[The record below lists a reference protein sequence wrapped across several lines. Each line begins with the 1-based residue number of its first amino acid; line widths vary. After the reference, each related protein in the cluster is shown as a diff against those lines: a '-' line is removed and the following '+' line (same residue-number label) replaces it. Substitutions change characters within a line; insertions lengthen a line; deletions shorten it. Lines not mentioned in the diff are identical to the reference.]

1 MIFGIS
7 IFHLNVYSFRITH
20 QNKQNMRT
28 FTLLIAFSLSSLL
41 LPLISNSQHVEKEKP
56 GRSAINIRFLGEIK
70 NEGGIEAA
78 FSADIRSGFPP
89 LTVSFTDQSSGEI
102 ESWNWSFGDGQT
114 SEEQNPGHTYLE
126 PGYFTV
132 ILTVS
137 DGNNYY
143 TLEKENFIKVMQTT
157 GDCDTLDYPFGG
169 TYTYYVLQS
178 PAQGYLSG
186 TNSYGDLAKANLFS
200 TAGNSV
206 VTGTFVDFAV
216 AKDVSGTN
224 PDVTIAVWDIDSN
237 NRPGSIIGYKTI
249 PFSEIL
255 DDVAND
261 VASWVLFDDPV
272 SIGVKFFVGAVL
284 PSTTDTLAFWTDTNP
299 ESNPGK
305 GWEQWNDQS
314 WHAYSSEQS
323 WGLNISNAIHPVVCQ
338 VSGVRN
344 NILAGGIAIYPV
356 PAREKMYVSFIDD
369 AHTIDLIELYDVRG
383 NLIFSRE
390 FNGFKSVRSIPVQDI
405 PVGLYMV
412 RAISADHVLSSK
424 VLISR

>member
-1 MIFGIS
+1 
-7 IFHLNVYSFRITH
+7 
-20 QNKQNMRT
+20 MRNC
-28 FTLLIAFSLSSLL
+28 TLLIALLFLLIPFTSSSQQVGND
-41 LPLISNSQHVEKEKP
+41 LPARAS
-56 GRSAINIRFLGEIK
+56 INIALIGMISDEDSIQ
-70 NEGGIEAA
+70 AA
-78 FSADIRSGFPP
+78 FVADTRSGFPP
-89 LTVSFTDQSSGEI
+89 LTVTFSDQSTGEI
-102 ESWNWSFGDGQT
+102 ETWNWSFGDGQT
-114 SEEQNPGHTYLE
+114 SEEQNPTHIYLE

-169 TYTYYVLQS
+169 TYTYYVLPS
-178 PAQGYLSG
+178 PAQGYVSG

-216 AKDVSGTN
+216 AKDISGSN
-224 PDVTIAVWDIDSN
+224 PDITIAIWDIDGN
-237 NRPGSIIGYKTI
+237 NRPGSIIASKNI
-249 PFSEIL
+249 SFNEIL

-272 SIGVKFFVGAVL
+272 SIGEKFFVGAVL
-284 PSTTDTLAFWTDTNP
+284 PATTDTLAFWTDTNP

-305 GWEQWNDQS
+305 GWEQWDNQT

-338 VSGVRN
+338 VSGIRN
-344 NILAGGIAIYPV
+344 SFPDGAIAVYPV
-356 PAREKMYVSFIDD
+356 PARDKIYIAIADET
-369 AHTIDLIELYDVRG
+369 HTINLIELYDVEGRIIYSAKYE
-383 NLIFSRE
+383 N
-390 FNGFKSVRSIPVQDI
+390 FKTVRSIPVHDFLS
-405 PVGLYMV
+405 GLYTI
-412 RAISADHVLSSK
+412 RAVSENLTLVQK
-424 VLISR
+424 VLISK

>member
-1 MIFGIS
+1 
-7 IFHLNVYSFRITH
+7 
-20 QNKQNMRT
+20 MRT

-41 LPLISNSQHVEKEKP
+41 LPLISNSQHVEKEKS
-56 GRSAINIRFLGEIK
+56 GRSAINIRFFGEIA

-78 FSADIRSGFPP
+78 FSVDIRSGFPP

-132 ILTVS
+132 ILKVS

-143 TLEKENFIKVMQTT
+143 TLERENFIRVMETT

-186 TNSYGDLAKANLFS
+186 TNSYGDLAKANLFT

-216 AKDVSGTN
+216 AKDISGTN
-224 PDVTIAVWDIDSN
+224 PDITIAIWDIDSN

-272 SIGVKFFVGAVL
+272 SIGVKFFVGAIL
-284 PSTTDTLAFWTDTNP
+284 PVTIDTLAFWTDTNP

-305 GWEQWNDQS
+305 GWEQWDDQS
-314 WHAYSSEQS
+314 WHAYSSDQS
-323 WGLNISNAIHPVVCQ
+323 WGYNISNAIHPVVCQ

-344 NILAGGIAIYPV
+344 NIPAAGIAIYPV
-356 PAREKMYVSFIDD
+356 PAREIIYVSFMDG
-369 AHTIDLIELYDVRG
+369 AHTIDLIELYDMQG
-383 NLIFSRE
+383 NLIISRE
-390 FNGFKSVRSIPVQDI
+390 FNGFNSVRSIPVLDF
-405 PVGLYMV
+405 PAGLYMV
-412 RAISADHVLSSK
+412 RAISADYVLSSK

>member
-1 MIFGIS
+1 MIFGIG
-7 IFHLNVYSFRITH
+7 IFDLMHTISGLQTKNDKS
-20 QNKQNMRT
+20 MRA

-41 LPLISNSQHVEKEKP
+41 LPLISKSQQVEKDKP
-56 GRSAINIRFLGEIK
+56 GRSSVNIRSLGEVT
-70 NEGGIEAA
+70 NNGDIEAA
-78 FSADIRSGFPP
+78 FSVDIRSGFPP

-114 SEEQNPGHTYLE
+114 SEEQNSGHTYLE
-126 PGYFTV
+126 PGYYSV
-132 ILTVS
+132 ALTVS

-143 TLEKENFIKVMQTT
+143 TLEKENFIKVMETT

-169 TYTYYVLQS
+169 TYTYYILPS
-178 PAQGYLSG
+178 PAQGYVSG
-186 TNSYGDLAKANLFS
+186 TNSYGDLAKANLFN
-200 TAGNSV
+200 TGANSV

-216 AKDVSGTN
+216 AKDLSGTN
-224 PDVTIAVWDIDSN
+224 PDITIAIWDIDGN
-237 NRPGSIIGYKTI
+237 NRPGSIIAYKNI
-249 PFSEIL
+249 PFNEIL

-272 SIGVKFFVGAVL
+272 SVGEKFFAGAVL
-284 PSTTDTLAFWTDTNP
+284 PTIIDTLAFWTDTNP

-305 GWEQWNDQS
+305 GWEQWDDQS
-314 WHAYSSEQS
+314 WHAYSSDQS

-344 NILAGGIAIYPV
+344 NIPSGGIAIYPV
-356 PAREKMYVSFIDD
+356 PAREKLYVSFMDG
-369 AHTIDLIELYDVRG
+369 AHTIDLIELYDMQG

-390 FNGFKSVRSIPVQDI
+390 FNGSKSVRSIPVLDF
-405 PVGLYMV
+405 PAGLYMV
-412 RAISADHVLSSK
+412 RAVSADHVLSSM